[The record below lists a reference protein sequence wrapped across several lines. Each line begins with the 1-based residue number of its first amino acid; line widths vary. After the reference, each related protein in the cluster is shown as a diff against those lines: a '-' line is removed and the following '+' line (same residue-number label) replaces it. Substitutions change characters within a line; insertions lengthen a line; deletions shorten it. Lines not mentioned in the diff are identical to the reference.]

1 MRCALL
7 LALTLAGA
15 GSAEA
20 GDPSVHVHLSLEGGR
35 AGSDAERQRVRELEY
50 ELMARLA
57 SSAAGAL
64 VRDEWVGGACVLHL
78 EGEDASA
85 LWVAVEPAVRAFHP
99 RPGSHAIL
107 RHGARGAREER
118 IELGERPTPRR

>member
-20 GDPSVHVHLSLEGGR
+20 GDPSVRVHLSLEGGP

-64 VRDEWVGGACVLHL
+64 VRDEWVRGACVLHL
-78 EGEDASA
+78 EGADASA
-85 LWVAVEPAVRAFHP
+85 LWVAIEPAVRAFHP

-107 RHGARGAREER
+107 RRARGAREER